1 MKTVR
6 LITCDSS
13 FQARLILGA
22 LENEGIAGILHNE
35 NSSNILKGYIN
46 NIGVDIFVYE
56 DEYEKALKVLEQ
68 NEIIAKQMKYCP
80 YCHSDNIEYALKKE
94 KKIRALFATFL
105 SLLTATPLKTEHWE
119 YTCKQCGKHFKIQLH
134 KNECFLMTFIKIIR
148 KHLFTIVHTSF
159 LHNSPYLFPLDTPD
173 AAVTILQRTN
183 K

>member
-56 DEYEKALKVLEQ
+56 DEYEKALKALEQ

-80 YCHSDNIEYALKKE
+80 YCHSDNIEYTLKKRE
-94 KKIRALFATFL
+94 KN
-105 SLLTATPLKTEHWE
+105 
-119 YTCKQCGKHFKIQLH
+119 TCTLCDI
-134 KNECFLMTFIKIIR
+134 FI
-148 KHLFTIVHTSF
+148 SAYS
-159 LHNSPYLFPLDTPD
+159 NSP
-173 AAVTILQRTN
+173 
-183 K
+183 

>member
-80 YCHSDNIEYALKKE
+80 YCHSDNIEYTLKKR
-94 KKIRALFATFL
+94 KN
-105 SLLTATPLKTEHWE
+105 
-119 YTCKQCGKHFKIQLH
+119 TCTLCDI
-134 KNECFLMTFIKIIR
+134 FI
-148 KHLFTIVHTSF
+148 SAYS
-159 LHNSPYLFPLDTPD
+159 NSP
-173 AAVTILQRTN
+173 
-183 K
+183 

>member
-22 LENEGIAGILHNE
+22 LANEGIAGILHNE

-94 KKIRALFATFL
+94 KKYVH
-105 SLLTATPLKTEHWE
+105 SLRHFYLCLQQLPLKQNIGNTFVSNV
-119 YTCKQCGKHFKIQLH
+119 GNILKIQLH
-134 KNECFLMTFIKIIR
+134 RNERFLMTFIKIIR
-148 KHLFTIVHTSF
+148 KRSFTIVHTSF

-173 AAVTILQRTN
+173 DAATILQRTN

>member
-80 YCHSDNIEYALKKE
+80 YCHSDNMEYALKRE
-94 KKIRALFATFL
+94 KN
-105 SLLTATPLKTEHWE
+105 
-119 YTCKQCGKHFKIQLH
+119 TCTICDI
-134 KNECFLMTFIKIIR
+134 FI
-148 KHLFTIVHTSF
+148 SAYS
-159 LHNSPYLFPLDTPD
+159 NSP
-173 AAVTILQRTN
+173 
-183 K
+183 

>member
-56 DEYEKALKVLEQ
+56 DEYEKALKVLEH
-68 NEIIAKQMKYCP
+68 ESKSSKRV
-80 YCHSDNIEYALKKE
+80 L
-94 KKIRALFATFL
+94 
-105 SLLTATPLKTEHWE
+105 
-119 YTCKQCGKHFKIQLH
+119 
-134 KNECFLMTFIKIIR
+134 
-148 KHLFTIVHTSF
+148 
-159 LHNSPYLFPLDTPD
+159 
-173 AAVTILQRTN
+173 
-183 K
+183 

>member
-1 MKTVR
+1 
-6 LITCDSS
+6 
-13 FQARLILGA
+13 
-22 LENEGIAGILHNE
+22 
-35 NSSNILKGYIN
+35 
-46 NIGVDIFVYE
+46 
-56 DEYEKALKVLEQ
+56 
-68 NEIIAKQMKYCP
+68 MKYCP
-80 YCHSDNIEYALKKE
+80 YCHSDNIEYTLKKE

-134 KNECFLMTFIKIIR
+134 KNERFLMTFIKIIR

-173 AAVTILQRTN
+173 DAVTILQRTN

>member
-94 KKIRALFATFL
+94 KKRRALFATFL
-105 SLLTATPLKTEHWE
+105 SLLTATPLKQNIGNTFVSNV
-119 YTCKQCGKHFKIQLH
+119 GNILKIQLH
-134 KNECFLMTFIKIIR
+134 KNERFLMIFIKAIR
-148 KHLFTIVHTSF
+148 KRSFTIVHTSF
-159 LHNSPYLFPLDTPD
+159 LRNSPYLFPLDTPD

>member
-94 KKIRALFATFL
+94 KKIPKLKNHQNEKGYKSPGRGICILFV
-105 SLLTATPLKTEHWE
+105 
-119 YTCKQCGKHFKIQLH
+119 CVIQIS
-134 KNECFLMTFIKIIR
+134 CWPIIR
-148 KHLFTIVHTSF
+148 QVPVLKLWITGQDKMSVFHHIWF
-159 LHNSPYLFPLDTPD
+159 LPG
-173 AAVTILQRTN
+173 A
-183 K
+183 

>member
-80 YCHSDNIEYALKKE
+80 YCHSDNIEYTLKKE
-94 KKIRALFATFL
+94 KKQICLEIYNDGEQIRDDQM
-105 SLLTATPLKTEHWE
+105 EHRGRWIPCRSNRSE
-119 YTCKQCGKHFKIQLH
+119 KARSAAYTGIS
-134 KNECFLMTFIKIIR
+134 
-148 KHLFTIVHTSF
+148 TI
-159 LHNSPYLFPLDTPD
+159 
-173 AAVTILQRTN
+173 
-183 K
+183 